1 MTGAQPARD
10 GDTPSLRVRDLT
22 IAFGGIRAVDG
33 VSFDVPAGGIL
44 SLIGPNGAGKTTVL
58 NAISGFVRARG
69 SILYGGRELLGRAA
83 YQRARL
89 GIGRTFQ
96 NLQLFGEMSLLD
108 NVLVGRHVQMG
119 GNVILDLLGF
129 PVARREEAAR
139 ERAMETLRRLG
150 LDTFAGRQAHALPFG
165 IQKLAGVARALAAE
179 PDMLLL
185 DEPAAGLNVAE
196 TQALG
201 EVITRLRRDHGLTI
215 LLVEHNMRLVMG
227 ISDRIVV
234 LDEGRALTEGLP
246 EEIARNPAVIEAYL
260 GVVDRPEVMEEVQYG
275 LIDRA

>member
-1 MTGAQPARD
+1 
-10 GDTPSLRVRDLT
+10 
-22 IAFGGIRAVDG
+22 
-33 VSFDVPAGGIL
+33 
-44 SLIGPNGAGKTTVL
+44 
-58 NAISGFVRARG
+58 
-69 SILYGGRELLGRAA
+69 
-83 YQRARL
+83 
-89 GIGRTFQ
+89 
-96 NLQLFGEMSLLD
+96 
-108 NVLVGRHVQMG
+108 
-119 GNVILDLLGF
+119 
-129 PVARREEAAR
+129 
-139 ERAMETLRRLG
+139 METLRRLG

-201 EVITRLRRDHGLTI
+201 EVITRLRRDQGLTI